1 MTAPD
6 EHMQLAA
13 WLRNP
18 WQKCDDTP
26 RGPIPEWQAALMFE
40 AANVIEC
47 YAKSTS
53 LAQAAVAA
61 AYEAAAQVVLGS
73 NLGLDISDIADDVRA
88 LATPDQIAALAASPD
103 TITLPRAEVE
113 ALMEEVNAAALAIDY
128 AYGTTDDYG
137 EFDRKYS
144 AFLRKTLATLQE
156 RMK

>member
-1 MTAPD
+1 MTLNITDAELHEWAKMRAD
-6 EHMQLAA
+6 DAGRLARELVA
-13 WLRNP
+13 CRR
-18 WQKCDDTP
+18 QS
-26 RGPIPEWQAALMFE
+26 QA
-40 AANVIEC
+40 
-47 YAKSTS
+47 T
-53 LAQAAVAA
+53 VAA

-113 ALMEEVNAAALAIDY
+113 ALMEEVNAAALTIDY